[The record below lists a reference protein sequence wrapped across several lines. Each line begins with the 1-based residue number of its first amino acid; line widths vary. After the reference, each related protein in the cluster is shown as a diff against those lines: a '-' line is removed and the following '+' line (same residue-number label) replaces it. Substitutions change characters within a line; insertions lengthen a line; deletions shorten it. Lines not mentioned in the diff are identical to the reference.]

1 MRKFNISKIYFNTL
15 HVKINLEPCFFCKKL
30 FQLNQM
36 TNLSLKQID
45 NPKISQKFRLEC
57 DEHVPINICKNFC
70 YKHIFAENR
79 IPIYSS
85 LNKMFLQ
92 SPPNEIACLNFYEKF
107 NDIKKIRFHKII
119 IIYF

>member
-1 MRKFNISKIYFNTL
+1 
-15 HVKINLEPCFFCKKL
+15 
-30 FQLNQM
+30 M
-36 TNLSLKQID
+36 TNLSLEKYD
-45 NPKISQKFRLEC
+45 NPIISQKFRLEC

-92 SPPNEIACLNFYEKF
+92 SPPNEIACLNFYENSF
-107 NDIKKIRFHKII
+107 SIRENVTSE
-119 IIYF
+119 